1 MQEKADAVDGQEI
14 SLLDVLNFLIKYK
27 KTILG
32 AALIAGLL
40 AVVVVMRMPDI
51 YTASL
56 KIIPP
61 AQVQMIQ
68 SVLESERF
76 KSNLV
81 QQYNSNG
88 DRNEARGQLTM
99 VARIKAGK
107 DGVIE
112 VEVDDIDPKRAA
124 ALANAYPGE
133 LDKFIE
139 SIGLSDAAKQKKK
152 IELRIQM
159 LQKRLNDANK
169 KLGATG
175 QGLSVGA
182 LVNEKQKAASIAML
196 RAQLDVMMEGEASV
210 NRAMPSLDKLRDQ
223 LERLFRAGS
232 GRVNGHISD
241 NDQEYLDQFGEVQ
254 YLEVSIESLK
264 NRQSLLKLDE
274 QLNNTRVLDL
284 ATVPERKSKPRRLLI
299 VGLTMLAAGFLTILL
314 MLLKEWFAFIRKQEH
329 QTASV

>member
-14 SLLDVLNFLIKYK
+14 SLLDVLNFLNKYK
-27 KTILG
+27 KTISSV
-32 AALIAGLL
+32 ALIAGLL
-40 AVVVVMRMPDI
+40 ATVVVMRMPDI

-76 KSNLV
+76 KANLA
-81 QQYNSNG
+81 QQYNSAG
-88 DRNEARGQLTM
+88 GRNETRGQLTM

-112 VEVDDIDPKRAA
+112 VEVDDIDPRRAA

-133 LDKFIE
+133 LDRFIE
-139 SIGLSDAAKQKKK
+139 SIGLSDTARQKKK

-159 LQKRLNDANK
+159 LQQRLNDANK
-169 KLGATG
+169 KLGVRG
-175 QGLSVGA
+175 QILSVGA
-182 LVNEKQKAASIAML
+182 LVNEKQKAANIATL

-232 GRVNGHISD
+232 NRVNGHISD

-329 QTASV
+329 QAASV